1 MKRKFL
7 ILFCLVVFI
16 VSVAGVSAA
25 EDVNQTI
32 EDNGLSVSQDDEIIA
47 DFEPLQ
53 EKINKA
59 QPGSTINLDTNYV
72 AYYDSPIIIE
82 KAITINGN
90 NHIIDGNE
98 KSRLFM
104 VKSDNVVLNN
114 INFINGYVSRNN
126 GGAAI
131 YSEGNLI
138 LNNCNF
144 ENNFAEE
151 RWDGGDGGAIYT
163 NGTLSVNGCIFRN
176 NIAEVSGGAIYSRN
190 ALTITDSIFCD
201 NVASDMAGGAI
212 SVSCDGC
219 SNSID
224 NSTFENNIAR
234 RGGAISTGNSIVISN
249 SRFINNT
256 ATGNQYSNDGGG
268 AIYLNSYSVEYFTS
282 NNNAFVNNNGGAIYS
297 ENYELSIIKSLINS
311 SNICHKGDGHIH
323 FDNNIF
329 INIYLD
335 AAYIGD
341 SLATVYNCNFVNSN
355 LEFNSATINSSF
367 FENSYMDAVNNLK
380 ISNCEFI
387 GNIDRP
393 FIRFGY
399 YVVTNPSISLNNN
412 KMSGTFDYDIDVNEY
427 NCFESPMF
435 VSFYNRSIE
444 SSGNINDICKIF
456 DSDNNTICINNGF
469 DASIKNVYYPPF
481 ENSISIKWDD
491 KNKYYVA
498 IPKGY
503 YSEYTLDK
511 GLYEI
516 YSENSYLRN
525 KQTGFIRV
533 GSFDDSLNKLIYE
546 AKSGDTINL
555 NKDYTCSIPVYID
568 KPLTINGNGHIING
582 NNNRIFFIK
591 SSGVEINDIIFIN
604 GYTNL
609 DENEVYSGGAI
620 YSKGHNVLI
629 KNSVFKN
636 NKGYFAGAVD
646 LEGRNNHVKNC
657 TFIDNSVII
666 KPGEKITI
674 SHYESGHEVEIV
686 YTYQNSS
693 GAIVW
698 VGDNGILENCEFINN
713 NGYYSDV
720 YWIGKNGKIIN
731 STIKLEVPDVTK
743 NYGGP
748 ENLEITLTESDSPIA
763 NAKVNINI
771 NGGDYTRTTDSNGKA
786 SLPINLNADTYIA
799 TVSYQDISTKA
810 IVTVNKLASKTSLAY
825 TKNAYNSVTLT
836 ASVNPSSVSGKVTF
850 NVNGKDYAATVSD
863 AKATYTLNNLAVGSY
878 SAVAKYKGDVNHK
891 ESSSNSVRFTVE
903 DVKVDVIAPDLTKY
917 YKGPERFV
925 VTVKEDNVPVVG
937 KDVTINL
944 NGVPYTR
951 TTDSNGAASMAI
963 NLDSGIYNVTS
974 EFEGIKVYSTITVK
988 TTIESKD
995 ITKIFRNDTQYY
1007 ATFRD
1012 SNGNLLRNTDVNF
1025 NINGVFYTRTT
1036 NENGVARM
1044 NINLLPKQYVLT
1056 AMNPVS
1062 GESCGNLITVLPNIV
1077 ENYDLTKYY
1086 KNASKFTFR
1095 LLDNKGNP
1103 VGAGVS
1109 ASLNINGVFYT
1120 RTTDENG
1127 YINMNINLNPGT
1139 YIATIMYNGLSLA
1152 NTIKVL
1158 PILEAKDVVMK
1169 YRDGTKFEAKLLDG
1183 QGKPYAEQSV
1193 TFNINGV
1200 LYNRPTDSSG
1210 TAKLNINLMPG
1221 EYIITSMYENGA
1233 AISNRVTIRS

>member
-7 ILFCLVVFI
+7 ILICLILFF
-16 VSVAGVSAA
+16 VSVAAVSAA
-25 EDVNQTI
+25 EDVNQTII

-114 INFINGYVSRNN
+114 INFINGFVSRNN

-163 NGTLSVNGCIFRN
+163 SGTLSVNGCIFRN
-176 NIAEVSGGAIYSRN
+176 NSAEVSGGAIYSRN

-212 SVSCDGC
+212 CVSCDGC
-219 SNSID
+219 SHSMD

-516 YSENSYLRN
+516 YSVNSYLRN
-525 KQTGFIRV
+525 KQSGFIRV

-568 KPLTINGNGHIING
+568 KPLTINGNGHTING

-591 SSGVEINDIIFIN
+591 SSDVEINDIIFIN

-748 ENLEITLTESDSPIA
+748 ENLEITLTESGSPVS

-771 NGGDYTRTTDSNGKA
+771 NKNDYTRTTDSNGKA
-786 SLPINLNADTYIA
+786 SMPINLNADTYIA
-799 TVSYQDISTKA
+799 TVSYQDISTDA

-825 TKNAYNSVTLT
+825 AKNSHNSVTLT

-850 NVNGKDYAATVSD
+850 NVNGKDYPATVSG

-878 SAVAKYKGDVNHK
+878 DAKATYQGDVNHK
-891 ESSSNSVRFTVE
+891 SSSSSNVKFTVE
-903 DVKVDVIAPDLTKY
+903 EYSIIVSAPDVTKY
-917 YKGPERFV
+917 YGGDERFV
-925 VTVKEDNVPVVG
+925 VTVTDNAGKPVANEPV
-937 KDVTINL
+937 KVTIN
-944 NGVPYTR
+944 GQKYDRKTGGEV
-951 TTDSNGAASMAI
+951 
-963 NLDSGIYNVTS
+963 
-974 EFEGIKVYSTITVK
+974 IKSKITVK
-988 TTIESKD
+988 TTVISKD
-995 ITKIFRNDTQYY
+995 VTKIFRNGTNYEASFLDSKGNKAPAGEKVSININGVFYQRTIKSDGSISFALNLEQGTYVLTMTNPYTGEEISNTVKILPNIVDNKDLTKYY
-1007 ATFRD
+1007 RNGSQFTFK
-1012 SNGNLLRNTDVNF
+1012 LLDDKGKPAAGQKASI

-1036 NENGVARM
+1036 NDKGIATFQ
-1044 NINLLPKQYVLT
+1044 INL
-1056 AMNPVS
+1056 
-1062 GESCGNLITVLPNIV
+1062 E
-1077 ENYDLTKYY
+1077 
-1086 KNASKFTFR
+1086 
-1095 LLDNKGNP
+1095 
-1103 VGAGVS
+1103 
-1109 ASLNINGVFYT
+1109 
-1120 RTTDENG
+1120 
-1127 YINMNINLNPGT
+1127 PGT
-1139 YIATIMYNGLSLA
+1139 YILTMEYKGCRVSNRVTVLSV
-1152 NTIKVL
+1152 IKSSD
-1158 PILEAKDVVMK
+1158 IKMK
-1169 YRDGTKFEAKLLDG
+1169 YQDGTRFKVTILDG
-1183 QGKPYAEQSV
+1183 VGKPYAKQNV

-1200 LYNRPTDSSG
+1200 FYYRVTGTDGSASL
-1210 TAKLNINLMPG
+1210 AINLMAG
-1221 EYIITSMYENGA
+1221 EYIITTTYNSLNV
-1233 AISNRVTIRS
+1233 SNKVTIAG